1 MSVYV
6 ILNHELTADQ
16 REELTERFGEV
27 EELTSQHRN
36 LWGQVPAEGDC
47 FDVQRHIWPILAKV
61 KDHDVVVCQGEFTA
75 FCEIFTFCQTTKRD
89 VYVACSKRETVET
102 TGEDGSI
109 TKKAV
114 FKHVQFR
121 RVPRY

>member
-16 REELTERFGEV
+16 REELTERFDEV
-27 EELTSQHRN
+27 VELTPEQRALWSQI
-36 LWGQVPAEGDC
+36 PADGDHL
-47 FDVQRHIWPILAKV
+47 DVQKHIWTILLEV
-61 KDHDVVVCQGEFTA
+61 KNHDAIVCQGEFTA
-75 FCEIFTFCQTTKRD
+75 FCSVFTLCQTLQKN
-89 VYVACSKRETVET
+89 VFVACSKRETVET

-114 FKHVQFR
+114 FRHVQFR

>member
-36 LWGQVPAEGDC
+36 LWGQVPAEGDHLE
-47 FDVQRHIWPILAKV
+47 VQKHIWPILLKTQ
-61 KDHDVVVCQGEFTA
+61 DHDAVVCQGEFTA
-75 FCEIFTFCQTTKRD
+75 FCSVFTLCQTLQKN
-89 VYVACSKRETVET
+89 VFVACSKRETVET

-114 FKHVQFR
+114 FRHVQFR
-121 RVPRY
+121 RVPMV